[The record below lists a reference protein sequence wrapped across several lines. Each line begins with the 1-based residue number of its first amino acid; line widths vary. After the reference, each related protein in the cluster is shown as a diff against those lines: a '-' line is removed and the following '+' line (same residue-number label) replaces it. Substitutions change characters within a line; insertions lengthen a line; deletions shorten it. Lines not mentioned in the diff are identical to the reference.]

1 MMLDLANVRQEYMRA
16 GLDERDVL
24 ADPLAQFTRWFDDAV
39 KAELPLPNAM
49 SLATVSPEH
58 KPSSRLV
65 LLKGVDQGGFVFYTN
80 THSRKGREISHNA
93 HAALLFGWLPL
104 ERQVRIEGTL
114 AEVSAT
120 ESDAYF
126 NSRPLGS
133 RHAAIASPQSEV
145 VTNRAA
151 LEQLYEKTKHVASDN
166 PPRPAHWGGY
176 RLMPVEIEFWQ
187 GRENRL
193 HDRLVYRKSAHGW
206 TLQRLAP

>member
-1 MMLDLANVRQEYMRA
+1 MLDLAHVREEYMRA
-16 GLDERDVL
+16 GLDEGDVL
-24 ADPLAQFTRWFDDAV
+24 ADPLAQFARWFDDAV
-39 KAELPLPNAM
+39 KAGLPMPNAM
-49 SLATVSPEH
+49 SLATVSPDH

-65 LLKGVDQGGFVFYTN
+65 LLKGVDHGGFVFYTN
-80 THSRKGREISHNA
+80 THSRKGCEIGGNA
-93 HAALLFGWLPL
+93 NAALLFGWLQL

-114 AEVSAT
+114 AALSAA

-145 VTNRAA
+145 VANRAA
-151 LEQLYEKTKHVASDN
+151 LEALYHDAVNTTGDQ

-193 HDRLVYRKSAHGW
+193 HDRLVYHKSGQAW
-206 TLQRLAP
+206 VMQRLAP

>member
-1 MMLDLANVRQEYMRA
+1 MLDLTHVREEYVRA
-16 GLDERDVL
+16 GLDEQDVL
-24 ADPLAQFTRWFDDAV
+24 PDPMAQFTRWFDDAV

-49 SLATVSPEH
+49 SLATVSHDH

-65 LLKGVDQGGFVFYTN
+65 LLKGVDHGGFVFYTN
-80 THSRKGREISHNA
+80 TLSRKGREIGANA
-93 HAALLFGWLPL
+93 RAALLFGWLPL

-114 AEVSAT
+114 GEVSAA

-133 RHAAIASPQSEV
+133 RHAAIASPQSDV
-145 VTNRAA
+145 VASRAA
-151 LEQLYEKTKHVASDN
+151 LEQRYQDAVRATGDT

-176 RLMPVEIEFWQ
+176 RLMPIEIEFWQ

-193 HDRLVYRKSAHGW
+193 HDRLVYRQSGQGW
-206 TLQRLAP
+206 TLRRLAP

>member
-1 MMLDLANVRQEYMRA
+1 MLDLAHVREEYMRA
-16 GLDERDVL
+16 GLDEHDVL
-24 ADPLAQFTRWFDDAV
+24 ADPLAQFARWFDDAV

-49 SLATVSPEH
+49 SLATVSPDNR
-58 KPSSRLV
+58 PSSRLV
-65 LLKGVDQGGFVFYTN
+65 LLKGVDHGGFVFYTN
-80 THSRKGREISHNA
+80 TLSRKGREISHNA

-114 AEVSAT
+114 TQVSAA

-145 VTNRAA
+145 VASRAA
-151 LEQLYEKTKHVASDN
+151 LEQLYEKTKTAASDN

-193 HDRLVYRKSAHGW
+193 HDRLVYRKSGQGW
-206 TLQRLAP
+206 SLQRLAP